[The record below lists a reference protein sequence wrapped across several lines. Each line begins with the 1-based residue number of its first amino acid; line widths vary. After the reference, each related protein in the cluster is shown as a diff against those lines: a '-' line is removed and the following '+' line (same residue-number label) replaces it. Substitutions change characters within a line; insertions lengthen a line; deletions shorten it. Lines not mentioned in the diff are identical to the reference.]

1 MGHVSIMNQI
11 IDIGQ
16 LAGLTVLSGAPR
28 GQQFLGKLISSVHR
42 SPQAEPLF
50 LDFVGIDLM
59 TSSFFRAGILPF
71 RGYCIDKLN
80 FYPVIANVT
89 EDTLDEIDLV
99 LGPIRD
105 AIIVCRLDAK
115 KKVSNAR
122 IFGILDEKQRITL
135 EAVVREKEADAGIL
149 KQRFRKSEEI
159 GITGWNNRLAALV
172 SKGLLIETQKGRGK
186 VYRPVLELS

>member
-1 MGHVSIMNQI
+1 MMEVIN
-11 IDIGQ
+11 IGQ
-16 LAGLTVLSGAPR
+16 LAGVTVLSGAPR
-28 GQQFLGKLISSVHR
+28 GQQFLGKLISSVSR
-42 SPQAEPLF
+42 SVHPQPLF
-50 LDFVGIDLM
+50 LDFAGVDLM

-71 RGYCIDKLN
+71 RSYCVEKLN
-80 FYPVIANVT
+80 LYPVIANVT

-105 AIIVCRLDAK
+105 AIILCRLDAK
-115 KKVSNAR
+115 TRVTNAR

-135 EAVVREKEADAGIL
+135 EAVLREKEADAGIL
-149 KQRFRKSEEI
+149 KHRFRKSEEI

-172 SKGLLIETQKGRGK
+172 AKGLLIETQKGRGK